1 MRYTDSNWPRD
12 ALPKGTEL
20 HGYLLDGIIGRGG
33 FGITYR
39 AIDAIDQVFAIKEC
53 FPKQFAVREGKQ
65 VLPTDAMEEEPLA
78 DCLSRFMKE
87 ARALRQ
93 LSTIGAAGEGVVKVA
108 TFFQANGTAYIVMEY
123 LGGGGLD
130 TLIKANPRGLPE
142 PWLNDVLPRLLHA
155 LACVHDAGLLHR
167 DIKPANILFRDD
179 GRPVLIDFG
188 AVREMS
194 HGLTRTFTQIY
205 SEGYAPI
212 EQFSGTR
219 QGPYS
224 DIYALGA
231 TFYRAIGGTTVDSF
245 TRHQALLR
253 GRPDPQ
259 RAAVEIGAGRYAR
272 QLLGMIDAALT
283 VAPEDRPQTVGALIA
298 LMAPVADDTT
308 VRDPRRAKLVP
319 ATTAAPLP
327 GEAVPATA
335 NDAEPTRRVTEPAP
349 TPGVKPSFRWYYVGF
364 ALIAAIFGINEL
376 NRRYGSGGQ
385 PDRVAETTAAPPPA
399 TAVVPRP
406 APTASASGG
415 FPTPVGGTFRDCSNC
430 PELVVIPA
438 GRFLMGSAASAP
450 GHFPDERPQHDVVV
464 GAPLAV
470 GKYTVT
476 FAEWDTCV
484 AAGGC
489 STRPSDEGWGRDRH
503 PAINVSWQD
512 AQTYTHWLS
521 EKTRHTYRLLTEAEW
536 EYAARSG
543 TVTAYSFGATVSPT
557 LANYADSN
565 LGRTQPVGR
574 YPPNSWGLYDMQGNV
589 GQWVQDCDLGNYNNA
604 PSDAAIAEDGP
615 CMQMVVRGGSWFNGA
630 AALRTAYRGGATPS
644 TRASTIGFRLARTA
658 DR

>member
-1 MRYTDSNWPRD
+1 MRYTDTNWPRD

-39 AIDAIDQVFAIKEC
+39 AVDAIDQVFAIKEC
-53 FPKQFAVREGKQ
+53 FPKQFAVREGTQ

-108 TFFQANGTAYIVMEY
+108 TFFQANSAAYIVMEY

-130 TLIKANPRGLPE
+130 TLIKASPQGLPE
-142 PWLNDVLPRLLHA
+142 QRLNDMLPRLLHA
-155 LACVHDAGLLHR
+155 LGCVHDAGLLHR

-188 AVREMS
+188 AVREQS

-253 GRPDPQ
+253 GRADPQ
-259 RAAVEIGAGRYAR
+259 RAAAEIGAGRYAPA
-272 QLLGMIDAALT
+272 LLAMIDAALT
-283 VAPEDRPQTVGALIA
+283 VTPEDRPQTVGALIA
-298 LMAPVADDTT
+298 LMAPAAVDGDTT
-308 VRDPRRAKLVP
+308 VLDPRRAKLVP
-319 ATTAAPLP
+319 AATVAPP
-327 GEAVPATA
+327 PAVAVPIPIT
-335 NDAEPTRRVTEPAP
+335 EPEPVRQVTEP
-349 TPGVKPSFRWYYVGF
+349 TPVPSVKRGFRWYYVGF
-364 ALIAAIFGINEL
+364 ALIVAIFGINEL
-376 NRRYGSGGQ
+376 NRRYGLGEQ
-385 PDRVAETTAAPPPA
+385 PDNAAETSIAATSQPPTTLSAAGSFPA
-399 TAVVPRP
+399 
-406 APTASASGG
+406 
-415 FPTPVGGTFRDCSNC
+415 PVGGTFRDCSDC
-430 PELVVIPA
+430 PEMVVIPA
-438 GRFLMGSAASAP
+438 GRFLMGSPASET
-450 GHFPDERPQHDVVV
+450 GHADDENPRHEVSVSV
-464 GAPLAV
+464 PLAV
-470 GKYTVT
+470 GKYAVT
-476 FAEWDTCV
+476 FAEWDACV

-489 STRPSDEGWGRDRH
+489 ASRPADAGWGRNRR
-503 PAINVSWQD
+503 PVINVSWDDTQ
-512 AQTYTHWLS
+512 AYARWLS
-521 EKTRHTYRLLTEAEW
+521 RKTGHAYRLPTEAEW
-536 EYAARSG
+536 EYAARAA
-543 TVTAYSFGATVSPT
+543 TTTAYPFGGTIGPQQ
-557 LANYADSN
+557 ANYVDSQIR
-565 LGRTQPVGR
+565 RTQPVGS
-574 YPPNSWGLYDMQGNV
+574 YPANPWGLYDMQGNV
-589 GQWVQDCDLGNYNNA
+589 WQWVSGCYTGNYSGA
-604 PSDAAIAEDGP
+604 PADAGTIGQEGSCSAR
-615 CMQMVVRGGSWFNGA
+615 VVRGGSWASAPVF
-630 AALRTAYRGGATPS
+630 LRSAYRTTDYVLGARTNS
-644 TRASTIGFRLARTA
+644 IGFRLARTA